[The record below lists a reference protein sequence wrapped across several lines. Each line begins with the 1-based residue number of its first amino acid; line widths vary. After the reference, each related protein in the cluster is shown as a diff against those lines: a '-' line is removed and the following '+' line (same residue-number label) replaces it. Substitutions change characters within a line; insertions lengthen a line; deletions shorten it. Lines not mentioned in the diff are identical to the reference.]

1 MEEENGGK
9 IAECGESSITPPV
22 NNFKGGEGRKTKKRK
37 KKKKKRPLLKLSVS
51 SRNGIVLNEFF
62 TLWVSAPKLSD
73 YQKSH
78 TEILPPLCEGP
89 CRAADSPT
97 ADQPRSCGVTGSG
110 ALHTPTWKRGLTLTA
125 SCEQSIQTKPA
136 CNTPTLHPLKK
147 EKKKKT
153 EPARI

>member
-22 NNFKGGEGRKTKKRK
+22 NNFKGGEGRKNKR

-73 YQKSH
+73 YEKSH
-78 TEILPPLCEGP
+78 SEILSPLCGGP
-89 CRAADSPT
+89 CRAADGPT
-97 ADQPRSCGVTGSG
+97 ADQPQSCGVTGSG

-136 CNTPTLHPLKK
+136 CNITPRPPPRK
-147 EKKKKT
+147 KKKKT
-153 EPARI
+153 GPARI